1 MTKIKIFM
9 KFPQRLTQTAPL
21 PCFSKNMLKSD
32 RKCGIICL
40 SVFSVREEVETVIYI
55 IDLVLSV
62 VGSVVGN
69 LITKWFGRKK

>member
-9 KFPQRLTQTAPL
+9 NFPQSLTPTAPL
-21 PCFSKNMLKSD
+21 PRFSKNMLKSG
-32 RKCGIICL
+32 KHCGIICL
-40 SVFSVREEVETVIYI
+40 SVFSVREEVEAVIYI

>member
-9 KFPQRLTQTAPL
+9 NFPQSPQPTVNPSL
-21 PCFSKNMLKSD
+21 FSKNMLKSGRICD
-32 RKCGIICL
+32 IICL

>member
-9 KFPQRLTQTAPL
+9 KFPQKIGAKGLQKH
-21 PCFSKNMLKSD
+21 FSKNMLKFNKYYD
-32 RKCGIICL
+32 IIYL
-40 SVFSVREEVETVIYI
+40 SVFSVREEVEAVMYI
-55 IDLVLSV
+55 INLVFSV